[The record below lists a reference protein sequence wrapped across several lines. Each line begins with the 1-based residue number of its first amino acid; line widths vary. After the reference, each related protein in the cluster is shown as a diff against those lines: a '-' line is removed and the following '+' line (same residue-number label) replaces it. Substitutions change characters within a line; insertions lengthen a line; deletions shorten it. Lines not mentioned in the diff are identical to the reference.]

1 MFDYKLGIIIPYWNN
16 SKEAKELW
24 LQLKEN
30 LMKQIDEHGDDV
42 IGLVCEDDKENPH
55 GLSYQRNRGINE
67 LINSCKYLLFVDSD
81 DQLEEDYIEKMVE
94 ATETNAELL
103 ESIFAIRNN
112 PLPFEP
118 DVLKNRCTGIAI
130 RNDVIG
136 FNRFDEHIKFGED
149 KEFMHRIID
158 LSKMKKVFVD
168 TTYYYNYGANPECIT
183 YRWSRGELK

>member
-30 LMKQIDEHGDDV
+30 IMKQVDDHGDDV
-42 IGLVCEDDKENPH
+42 IALLCEEDKEKPR

-67 LINSCKYLLFVDSD
+67 LINNCKYLLFVDSD
-81 DQLEEDYIEKMVE
+81 DQLEENYIEKMIE
-94 ATETNAELL
+94 ATETNAEML

-112 PLPFEP
+112 PLPFKP
-118 DVLKNRCTGIAI
+118 DILNNRCTGIAI

-149 KEFMHRIID
+149 KEFMNRIID

-168 TTYYYNYGANPECIT
+168 TTYYYNYGANPECMT